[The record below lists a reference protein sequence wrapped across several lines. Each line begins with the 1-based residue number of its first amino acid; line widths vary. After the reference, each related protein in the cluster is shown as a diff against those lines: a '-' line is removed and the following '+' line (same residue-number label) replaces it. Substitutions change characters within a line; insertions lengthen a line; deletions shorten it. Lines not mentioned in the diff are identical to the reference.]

1 VVENI
6 KTFFETFKNAFH
18 IPELRKRILFTLGV
32 VLVYRIGGH
41 VPTPGIDPRVL
52 ADFFSQNTNSLFG
65 LFDMF
70 VGGAFKRV
78 TVFAL
83 GIMPY
88 ISASIILQL
97 MGSVFPYIHKLQR
110 EGAEGRK
117 KITQYTRYGTVLLSV
132 VQAVGISV
140 FLQSIV
146 SPSTGIHAVSPALMG
161 IKFTILTAISLTTGT
176 ILIMWLGEQITN
188 RGIGN
193 GISLII
199 FIGIVARLPDAII
212 AEFQQLLAGTRSY
225 FIEVVLLAVVIG
237 MTGFIVLMNQAMRR
251 IPIQTPKKVVGTKMY
266 AGQNTVLP
274 LRLLMAGVIPIIFA
288 SSIITFPSMLASFF
302 PADSQI
308 MESITQLF
316 SPRGWLYNGT
326 YALLII
332 FFTYFYTAIV
342 FNPVDIADNLKRSGG
357 FIPGIRP
364 GKNTAQYLDNVLT
377 RITLPA
383 SIFFAFISIVPFLI
397 MGGFNVSFY
406 FGGTS
411 VLIVVGVAL
420 DTLVQ
425 LESHLQMRNYEGFL
439 KKGRL
444 RGRKFGY

>member
-1 VVENI
+1 MVENF
-6 KTFFETFKNAFH
+6 KTFIETFKNVFR
-18 IPELRKRILFTLGV
+18 IPELRKRVLFTLGIV
-32 VLVYRIGGH
+32 MVYRLGGH

-52 ADFFSQNTNSLFG
+52 SDFFAQNANSLFG

-78 TVFAL
+78 AVFGL

-132 VQAVGISV
+132 IQALGISV

-146 SPSTGIHAVSPALMG
+146 SPTTGMHAVSPALQGMR
-161 IKFTILTAISLTTGT
+161 FAILTAISLTTGT

-199 FIGIVARLPDAII
+199 FLGCVAGLPDVIYTEI
-212 AEFQQLLAGTRSY
+212 QQLLAGTRTL
-225 FIEVVLLAVVIG
+225 FIEVVLLTVVIS

-288 SSIITFPSMLASFF
+288 SSLITFPSMVSSFF
-302 PADSQI
+302 PGSETMDEI
-308 MESITQLF
+308 MRLF
-316 SPRGWLYNGT
+316 SATGPLYNGI

-406 FGGTS
+406 FGGTT
-411 VLIVVGVAL
+411 VLIVVGVAI

-444 RGRKFGY
+444 RGRRFGY

>member
-1 VVENI
+1 VVENL
-6 KTFFETFKNAFH
+6 KTFFETFQNVFR
-18 IPELRKRILFTLGV
+18 IPELRKRVLFTLGIV
-32 VLVYRIGGH
+32 FVYRVGGH
-41 VPTPGIDPRVL
+41 VPTPGIDPRIL
-52 ADFFSQNTNSLFG
+52 ADFFSQNSNSLFG
-65 LFDMF
+65 LYDMF

-97 MGSVFPYIHKLQR
+97 MGSVFPTIHKLQK

-117 KITQYTRYGTVLLSV
+117 KITQYTRYGTVLLAI

-140 FLQSIV
+140 FLRSIV
-146 SPSTGIHAVSPALMG
+146 SPSTGLHAVSSAFSG
-161 IKFTILTAISLTTGT
+161 FEFTIVTAISLTTGT

-199 FIGIVARLPDAII
+199 FIGIVARLPDAVI
-212 AEFQQLLAGTRSY
+212 AEVQQLIAGSRNV
-225 FIEVVLLAVVIG
+225 FVEVLLLVVVVA
-237 MTGFIVLMNQAMRR
+237 MTGFIVLMTQAMRR
-251 IPIQTPKKVVGTKMY
+251 IPIQTPKKVVGIKMY

-274 LRLLMAGVIPIIFA
+274 LRLNMAGVIPIIFA
-288 SSIITFPSMLASFF
+288 SSIITFPSMIRSFF
-302 PADSQI
+302 PESEAADE
-308 MESITQLF
+308 MMRLF
-316 SPRGWLYNGT
+316 SATGPLYNGI
-326 YALLII
+326 YALLIV

-342 FNPVDIADNLKRSGG
+342 FNPIDIADNLKRSGG

-377 RITLPA
+377 RITLPG
-383 SIFFAFISIVPFLI
+383 SIFLAFISIVPFLI
-397 MGGFNVSFY
+397 MGGFKVNFY

-425 LESHLQMRNYEGFL
+425 LESHLQMRNYEGFM

-444 RGRKFGY
+444 RGRRFGY